1 MDVNVN
7 DGNEKYVVARSLPP
21 LPLRVLEVGALSTDN
36 ALNIPG
42 ITTVRRIDLRSSGP
56 GIEEVDFMDLPVPR
70 GSSSSSSAEQMSL
83 GGARGARGGGYFY
96 DVLSLSLVLN
106 YVPDAMARGEML
118 KRTTL
123 FLRRS
128 SPPVVPVPVVP
139 VPVGS
144 PRLPSSS
151 TSSPSASASPSS
163 SSDEQQSDGNS
174 WTDDAASVP
183 PPPPPLLQL
192 PCLFLVLPAP
202 CLLNS
207 RYLTVEHLAA
217 MLNSLGYCLVRAKTT
232 RKLYYSLW
240 CYDGPGARD
249 EWVRTG
255 GQTVFKKRE
264 INPGGGRNN
273 FCIVLDGDHVS

>member
-1 MDVNVN
+1 MNVNVN
-7 DGNEKYVVARSLPP
+7 DGDGNDKNVVVRSLP
-21 LPLRVLEVGALSTDN
+21 PLRVLEVGALSTDN

-56 GIEEVDFMDLPVPR
+56 GIEEVDFMDLPVPSD
-70 GSSSSSSAEQMSL
+70 SSSSSSSSSTEEMCL
-83 GGARGARGGGYFY
+83 GGGGGARRGGYYY

-106 YVPDAMARGEML
+106 YVPDATARGEML
-118 KRTTL
+118 RRTTL

-128 SPPVVPVPVVP
+128 SPPVVLPVE
-139 VPVGS
+139 S
-144 PRLPSSS
+144 PLLASSV
-151 TSSPSASASPSS
+151 SSPSASPSS
-163 SSDEQQSDGNS
+163 SSDEQQSAGDAR
-174 WTDDAASVP
+174 TDDAASVGP
-183 PPPPPLLQL
+183 PPPL

-207 RYLTVEHLAA
+207 RYLTAEHLAA
-217 MLNSLGYCLVRAKTT
+217 ILNSLGYCLVRAKTT

-240 CYDGPGARD
+240 RYDGPGARD